1 MKDLLMCVLGL
12 FFSVAIIAQTEPK
25 LNPDNIDEVV
35 SAMTIEE
42 KAEMCCGVGTF
53 FRDNGKGITGAA
65 GGVAGMEQFGF
76 LLSYMADGPSGLRIK
91 ETRINSDQTYP
102 IVSFPSPI
110 LLASSWDNE
119 VAKMMG
125 ACIGEECKEY
135 NISAIL
141 APALNILRFPLL
153 GRTAEYFSEDPLL
166 SGKLASAYVKGVQS
180 VGVGTSIKHFVANN
194 QETARK
200 INDARISMRALR
212 EIYMRGFEIAVKES
226 DPWTVMSAYNKING
240 VYASENKWLLED
252 VLRDEWGFKGI
263 VVSDWDAGMDG
274 AAQIKA
280 GNDIVQPGYEVQ
292 YNAIIQAV
300 KKGTLTEAE
309 LNRNVKRILQYI
321 VKTSAYKQYQFSN
334 KPDIT
339 KHKEIARKI
348 ASESL
353 ILLKNNTALPL
364 KSNSKIAIYGNAGYS
379 KGSSDVSLQRGLES
393 QNFNVDRNLEVLYK
407 LHLGI
412 DTTAQEAQLTE
423 GGMIYT
429 MFSSSP
435 DVEEP
440 EFTEEQFKVQASTND
455 CAIIVLGQGAGE
467 SKDCN
472 PDDFILTESEIDLID
487 KVSNAFHKV
496 GKKVTVILDIAIPI
510 ETASWKEKPD
520 AIICAWQSGQEKGNA
535 LADVLSGVVNPS
547 GKLTVSF
554 PINLKDCPAYDNFPM
569 DIKYRWMWAQH
580 GFLGDKRLPKNQSEV
595 KNVHYTEYN
604 EGIYVGYRYFDTKK
618 VDVSYPFGH
627 GLSYTNFSYNKSNI
641 ERKGNEWEASVTVKN
656 TGEFSGR
663 EVVQLYVS
671 APDGFVDKPEK
682 ELKAYVKTKLLKPGE
697 TETVVMKV
705 TDYMLSSFDEKE
717 NRWVATQGKY
727 VALFA
732 SSSNDIRESLSFKLK
747 SEINEGVKADN
758 LKF

>member
-1 MKDLLMCVLGL
+1 MKRILA
-12 FFSVAIIAQTEPK
+12 AIICINLS
-25 LNPDNIDEVV
+25 LNLFSQAIPLLTPNNIEKVV
-35 SAMTIEE
+35 AAMTVEQ

-76 LLSYMADGPSGLRIK
+76 PLSYMADGPSGLRIK
-91 ETRINSDQTYP
+91 ETRINSDLKYP

-110 LLASSWDNE
+110 LIASSWDNE
-119 VAKMMG
+119 VAKLMG
-125 ACIGEECKEY
+125 ACIGQECKEY
-135 NISAIL
+135 NVSAIL
-141 APALNILRFPLL
+141 APALNIIRFPLL
-153 GRTAEYFSEDPLL
+153 GRTGEYFSEDPLL
-166 SGKLASAYVKGVQS
+166 SGKLASAYVDGVQS

-200 INDARISMRALR
+200 INDVRISMRALR

-252 VLRDEWGFKGI
+252 VLREEWGFKGI

-300 KKGTLTEAE
+300 KNGTLTEAE

-334 KPDIT
+334 KPDIA

-348 ASESL
+348 ASESM

-379 KGSSDVSLQRGLES
+379 KGSSDVSIQRGLES

-429 MFSSSP
+429 MFSASP
-435 DVEEP
+435 GVDEP
-440 EFTEEQFKVQASTND
+440 EFAEKQLDVQVATND
-455 CAIIVLGQGAGE
+455 CAIIVLGQGGGE
-467 SKDCN
+467 SKDCS
-472 PDDFILTESEIDLID
+472 PDDFILTESELNLISR
-487 KVSNAFHKV
+487 VCNAYHKS

-535 LADVLSGVVNPS
+535 LADVLSGAVNPS

-554 PINLKDCPAYDNFPM
+554 PVNLKDSPAYDNFPM

-580 GFLGDKRLPKNQSEV
+580 GFLGKKRLPKNQPEV
-595 KNVHYTEYN
+595 KNVHYTEYQ

-627 GLSYTNFSYNKSNI
+627 GLSYSTFSYDKPKI
-641 ERKGNEWEASVTVKN
+641 VRKGNVWEASVTVKN
-656 TGEFSGR
+656 TGKFSGR

-671 APDGFVDKPEK
+671 APDGVLDKPEK
-682 ELKAYVKTKLLKPGE
+682 ELKAYAKTKLLKPGE
-697 TETVVMKV
+697 SETVIMKV
-705 TDYMLSSFDEKE
+705 TDYMLSSFVEK
-717 NRWVATQGKY
+717 NNTWVADKGKY
-727 VALFA
+727 VASFA
-732 SSSNDIRESLSFKLK
+732 SSGNDIRASLSFKLK
-747 SEINEGVKADN
+747 SEFNEGVKADN